1 MDKREYQEKLDEIN
15 RLIAEEDYAQA
26 ARVADTIDWKRV
38 RNVQTL
44 VMVSEIYE
52 AVERYEDSKVLLLRA
67 YRRSPLGR
75 TVLYRL
81 VECTIHLGQ
90 FDEAIEYYSEYVQ
103 AAPHD
108 NNRFILKYKIYK
120 GRGSSLDEQIDI
132 LKEYLEQEYNE
143 KWVYELAK
151 LQIQADH
158 VQEGLS
164 TCDDL
169 VLWFHSGKYVIKALE
184 LKKKYAPL
192 TPKQQEIY
200 DNRFDQ
206 EEEEEYSENANS
218 YLKEAQ
224 MQAMAER
231 AEVQQEAIKS
241 ELAADIS
248 HAAQM
253 EKAREEISQK
263 AQAAQKAV
271 EETAAQSEKV
281 LADKAEEIVAE
292 AGLSVN
298 EETAPDEPAA
308 EAPAEEA
315 ADAVNE
321 IAEETAYTSEAE
333 AAAEAEAVAE
343 TEEAESNEEAAG
355 EEADTQAAQEDE
367 PAADEMAD
375 TQTTLKEVFEAA
387 AAPAA
392 EAPEEA
398 PEVQEEAIPEEPQEE
413 VSPEQMQEDMVRSMR
428 EIVSGVGPRTA
439 LDEEEAALDQAIEQ
453 SKEDQENA
461 VAARGADRTFSV
473 PQSAASQKRTA
484 GKLTIDDILLS
495 MGDRGERVR
504 EVTGGNVLSAAEESA
519 MLSEDPKIP
528 EFLNEEV
535 KEARQ
540 TAEIPVS
547 EIARAQ
553 EAAEA
558 AAAMAEEAVAGIA
571 KPAGDTA
578 DAVAEEA
585 KTAADEAAEAFTD
598 AAETASEV
606 VETAA
611 ETAAETVQETA
622 GIKEAADA
630 LANFPKVSHVEYTE
644 EIATAK
650 TKKLPVDEIRK
661 LHEAFLADGAAGT
674 VSPEAEIAAR
684 NAAQAAERAA
694 EMAEAE
700 VAAEADVAAE
710 AEEAAAEAEAVI
722 PASEAA
728 LADAEKAAAAAEETA
743 ENIAADVNVVELP
756 AEGTE
761 SAPETAADTE
771 ETAEGTAGDAQAAEA
786 ESAPQGPVDEN
797 IAAAAE
803 AQQAASLEM
812 ADNVLAQNFTGAG
825 RVQETVEV
833 PKSAEEPKIYGSR
846 PMLKEY
852 QKDLFRGFIGI
863 GSLEEQIAGAIQQA
877 EGKQGDK
884 TSRTGN
890 ILILGGHGCGKT
902 TIATGIA
909 KAIAEDKGTH
919 SIKMARIYA
928 ADLNRKDIAATIAK
942 IAGGMLIVEE
952 AGDLDD
958 AIVDQLTTAM
968 EFRTDGLIVIL
979 EDEQRYIHDL
989 LMRHPRFTM
998 KFTAQ
1003 IYIPEYS
1010 NEDLVNFGSIY
1021 AESKDYVFSE
1031 KALAAFYDRIEAASQ
1046 NGDKVSITNVVELV
1060 DRGIKNANKFFRRI
1074 GSTKKRY
1081 DEMDRVILKEKD
1093 FR

>member
-392 EAPEEA
+392 EAPEEE

-504 EVTGGNVLSAAEESA
+504 EVTGGNVLSASEESA

-585 KTAADEAAEAFTD
+585 ETAADEAAEAFTD

-700 VAAEADVAAE
+700 VAAAADIAAE
-710 AEEAAAEAEAVI
+710 AEEAAAEAEA
-722 PASEAA
+722 AA
-728 LADAEKAAAAAEETA
+728 PGSDAAQADAEKAAAAAEETA

-761 SAPETAADTE
+761 SAPETAAAE
-771 ETAEGTAGDAQAAEA
+771 ETGVGTAEAAETEDMQAAET
-786 ESAPQGPVDEN
+786 ES
-797 IAAAAE
+797 